1 MMDKQNRISGS
12 SVMVFIVFLVGLTT
26 LKMIGIIEQDL
37 LREQDVQIFIAVF
50 IATALAGVILGQI
63 RT

>member
-1 MMDKQNRISGS
+1 MDKQNRISGS
-12 SVMVFIVFLVGLTT
+12 SVIVFIVFLVGLTT
-26 LKMIGIIEQDL
+26 LKMTGIIEQDV

-50 IATALAGVILGQI
+50 MATALAGVILSQI